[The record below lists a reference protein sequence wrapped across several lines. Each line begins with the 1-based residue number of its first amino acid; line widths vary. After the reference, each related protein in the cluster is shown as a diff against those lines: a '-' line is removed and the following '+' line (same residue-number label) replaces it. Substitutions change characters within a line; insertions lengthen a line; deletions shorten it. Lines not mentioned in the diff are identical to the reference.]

1 MTPDASWP
9 NIPSYGLDAFTPVDH
24 AAHTSPKGIPHP
36 SDLIPGQDSRKMA
49 KTAMKFVHKP
59 HLKTTNSRIKS
70 RPTKR
75 KKK

>member
-9 NIPSYGLDAFTPVDH
+9 NIPSYGLDAFTPADH
-24 AAHTSPKGIPHP
+24 AAHTSPKGIPNP
-36 SDLIPGQDSRKMA
+36 SDLIPGMDPKKMG
-49 KTAMKFVHKP
+49 KIAMKFVKKP
-59 HLKTTNSRIKS
+59 HLSTSPRKSRA